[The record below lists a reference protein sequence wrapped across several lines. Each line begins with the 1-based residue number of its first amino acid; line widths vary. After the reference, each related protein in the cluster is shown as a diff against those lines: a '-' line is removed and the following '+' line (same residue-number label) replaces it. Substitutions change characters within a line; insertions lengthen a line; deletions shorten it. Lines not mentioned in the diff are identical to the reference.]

1 MSQKLDEEF
10 EKELDEQIDFLNKFD
25 KYKKDHLIELEQK
38 LQQEIGESRK
48 LLKLHKTIKHK
59 PIYQIIESLL
69 KVFAYQTETLH
80 SFLVKIFDLNGP
92 LKNLEEVLSKLKSK
106 IWQKDIDNL
115 NNRYKQL
122 EEKCVNEY
130 ISETYKKKLK
140 KKIDDIKLEGSKETI
155 KAIEQHF
162 PGDEIKIPY
171 QDLLS
176 KAHTIIE
183 NLSGCGNIK
192 LKIEED
198 KIENLAKKKMIQYL
212 IF

>member
-1 MSQKLDEEF
+1 M
-10 EKELDEQIDFLNKFD
+10 
-25 KYKKDHLIELEQK
+25 
-38 LQQEIGESRK
+38 
-48 LLKLHKTIKHK
+48 
-59 PIYQIIESLL
+59 
-69 KVFAYQTETLH
+69 
-80 SFLVKIFDLNGP
+80 
-92 LKNLEEVLSKLKSK
+92 SKLKSK

-155 KAIEQHF
+155 KAIEDHF
-162 PGDEIKIPY
+162 PDDEIKIPY

-198 KIENLAKKKMIQYL
+198 KIENLAKNKNDTIFNILNLAENKYKIAILNNKTIEVVDLNGKNDEEL
-212 IF
+212 ILTHKDIDNIIK